1 MAQATK
7 SKATKSKATKSTKSS
22 KAKSSK
28 ANNSKAK
35 SSKRSTTSKGAT
47 KRSPSAAK
55 KAPSAAKKAP
65 SAAKGASEA
74 AAARQAAV
82 AGTKAAGRA
91 VATATERAKTP
102 LIVGGAAVAGVVG
115 GLVVKRLNNGS
126 RSSGM
131 RLRDIPLPIRDGK
144 LDLDAVA
151 SAAQSVGSFGQQ
163 LGDVANALKRVQKD

>member
-1 MAQATK
+1 V
-7 SKATKSKATKSTKSS
+7 
-22 KAKSSK
+22 
-28 ANNSKAK
+28 
-35 SSKRSTTSKGAT
+35 
-47 KRSPSAAK
+47 AA
-55 KAPSAAKKAP
+55 
-65 SAAKGASEA
+65 
-74 AAARQAAV
+74 
-82 AGTKAAGRA
+82 
-91 VATATERAKTP
+91 ATERAKTP

-126 RSSGM
+126 RSNGM